1 MTNESKT
8 DDRSKAEILLERK
21 RLIRLQN
28 AEKNNMSKVLVFIAA
43 PYSTPSMSENV
54 HRSAHEF
61 DWMMKNLGDR
71 VIPVS
76 LVVASH
82 MHDLIFPKD
91 YNLWL
96 DHCIDMLKKCD
107 IMYVVPGKSSGKDK
121 EIEVAKSLGIPITYR
136 REELVK
142 YIDSHPEMLDNDI
155 DRIKRE
161 IGGQLYDAKRKG
173 TDIAALGLSEA
184 KKIATSLLSS
194 GSKAVASQAIDFIK
208 PGKKK

>member
-1 MTNESKT
+1 MANSK
-8 DDRSKAEILLERK
+8 IL
-21 RLIRLQN
+21 I
-28 AEKNNMSKVLVFIAA
+28 FIAA

-61 DWMMKNLGDR
+61 DWMMKNLGDK

-121 EIEVAKSLGIPITYR
+121 EIEVAKSLGIPILYCR
-136 REELVK
+136 GDLVR
-142 YIDSHPEMLDNDI
+142 YVDSHPEMLDSDI
-155 DRIKRE
+155 DKIKRE
-161 IGGQLYDAKRKG
+161 IGSQLYEAKRRG
-173 TDIAALGLSEA
+173 TDIASLGLSEA
-184 KKIATSLLSS
+184 KKIAASLLSS
-194 GSKAVASQAIDFIK
+194 GSKAVAKSAVDLIN
-208 PGKKK
+208 PNKK